1 LSILVIGRDK
11 EINEVNNTIVSLENK
26 LKASEALN
34 ESLKEIIMCM
44 NSERVHKS
52 MHMENT
58 TGIIK
63 PESGDQSR
71 LNQPDNYNYNGPEV
85 NYFDP
90 VLENEIKDNANVIRL
105 SEMDNEP
112 STPLTMHPQLEK
124 HSRNSQKG
132 LNHQN
137 TKLMQKTVLKQGH
150 DHSIAKGQPR
160 NRIRNNAKADLQLG
174 EKQSKLN
181 EIKDNANVI
190 RLSETDNEPLTPLT
204 MHPQLE
210 KHSRNSQDT
219 ANKSTYS

>member
-1 LSILVIGRDK
+1 
-11 EINEVNNTIVSLENK
+11 
-26 LKASEALN
+26 
-34 ESLKEIIMCM
+34 
-44 NSERVHKS
+44 
-52 MHMENT
+52 MENT
-58 TGIIK
+58 SGIIK

-132 LNHQN
+132 LNQQN

-150 DHSIAKGQPR
+150 DPSIAKGQTR
-160 NRIRNNAKADLQLG
+160 YRIRNNAKADLQLG
-174 EKQSKLN
+174 EKQSKPN
-181 EIKDNANVI
+181 EIKLKI
-190 RLSETDNEPLTPLT
+190 MLI
-204 MHPQLE
+204 
-210 KHSRNSQDT
+210 NSIV
-219 ANKSTYS
+219 

>member
-1 LSILVIGRDK
+1 VYKKKRNLGISQ
-11 EINEVNNTIVSLENK
+11 EI
-26 LKASEALN
+26 
-34 ESLKEIIMCM
+34 
-44 NSERVHKS
+44 
-52 MHMENT
+52 
-58 TGIIK
+58 
-63 PESGDQSR
+63 D
-71 LNQPDNYNYNGPEV
+71 
-85 NYFDP
+85 
-90 VLENEIKDNANVIRL
+90 IRL

-181 EIKDNANVI
+181 EIKDNSIV
-190 RLSETDNEPLTPLT
+190 
-204 MHPQLE
+204 
-210 KHSRNSQDT
+210 
-219 ANKSTYS
+219 